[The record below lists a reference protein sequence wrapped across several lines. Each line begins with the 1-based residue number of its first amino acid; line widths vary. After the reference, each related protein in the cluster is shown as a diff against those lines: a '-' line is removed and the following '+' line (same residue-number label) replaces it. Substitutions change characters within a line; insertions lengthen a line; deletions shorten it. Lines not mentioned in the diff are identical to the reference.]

1 MWKWVSHVV
10 FQVVWCE
17 LKVVKNDR
25 SNVVVVVVGGV
36 VWEVGVFVGVSK
48 LALGS
53 FAAFSIGEEH
63 AQQVFAGYCFC
74 GSFPVVGAPVVV
86 VVDVFR

>member
-1 MWKWVSHVV
+1 MMGVLGDVGFMLCHIVC
-10 FQVVWCE
+10 CE
-17 LKVVKNDR
+17 LKVVKDDR

-53 FAAFSIGEEH
+53 FVAFSIGEKH
-63 AQQVFAGYCFC
+63 A
-74 GSFPVVGAPVVV
+74 
-86 VVDVFR
+86 